1 MRRQTLMRLLP
12 VTALVLAVLVPLGLA
27 QEGEGGF
34 GSGGPIIAA
43 NTGTD
48 ISTFNPLYYGDGA
61 TGAILSLMYPSI
73 IGINP
78 QTGLEEPNLDGAL
91 ATGWTFSEDGTVVT
105 ITLREDAFWSDGTPV
120 TAHDYVYATTVVR
133 SGEVDSPRESM
144 WATLADGTPAG
155 GKITDIV
162 ALDDYTVQV
171 TFTAA
176 DCVAFSDINNVSV
189 VPRAEFEAV
198 YGDDYASMLDDPL
211 RVPEVLYGPFGDPEF
226 SPGERVSL
234 LPLESYGDNDLG
246 YVVPNEYIYL
256 SIPDTTVA
264 VERFLA
270 GDLSYLAVPGP
281 RQDEIE
287 ADPTFQSYRFIG
299 NSFNFFAYNTADP
312 ENPQPGLDANG
323 DPIDQGLHP
332 IFGDVRVRR
341 ALAQAFDKQTMIE
354 GIIDGKGVPV
364 ATHTTP
370 NSWVY
375 DENIAYDYNPD
386 AALALLAEAGWV
398 DDDNNPDTPLVCDG
412 CLYATEVDPAFAGS
426 PLTFTLLS
434 GSGSTTGEELGLFF
448 AAEMAKIGVTVDF
461 QQVDFNSV
469 LVPNMLGQTYD
480 MVLLAWSLAYPVDPD
495 VSAFYGPAADQPG
508 GGFNFVSF
516 NNERLNALMEE
527 ARTVPGCDQETR
539 AALYA
544 EAQQILFE
552 EMPYLYL
559 YVPSSLTAVQGN
571 ITGFDP
577 TPVSRVWNQDTWF
590 IPPN

>member
-1 MRRQTLMRLLP
+1 MILKKTFSAALLMALL
-12 VTALVLAVLVPLGLA
+12 LIIAVVPGLA
-27 QEGEGGF
+27 QEDDGF
-34 GSGGPIIAA
+34 GSGSPLVAP
-43 NTGTD
+43 NSGTD

-61 TGAILSLMYPSI
+61 TGTIVSLMYPSI

-78 QTGLEEPNLDGAL
+78 QTGLEEPNQDGAM
-91 ATGWTFSEDGTVVT
+91 AAGWEFNEAGDVVT
-105 ITLREDAFWSDGTPV
+105 ITLREDMFWSDGTPI
-120 TAHDYVYATTVVR
+120 TAHDYIYSTNVVR
-133 SGEVDSPRESM
+133 SGLVDSPRESM
-144 WATLADGTPAG
+144 FETLDDGTPAG
-155 GKITDIV
+155 GKIAEIV

-171 TFTAA
+171 TFSAP

-189 VPRAEFEAV
+189 VPRAEFEAA
-198 YGDDYASMLDDPL
+198 YGDDYAAMLDDPF
-211 RVPEVLYGPFGDPEF
+211 RVPEVVFGPFGDPEF

-234 LPLESYGDNDLG
+234 LPMENYTDNAPG

-270 GDLSYLAVPGP
+270 GDLTYLAVPGP

-287 ADPTFQSYRFIG
+287 NDSNYQSYRFIG
-299 NSFNFFAYNTADP
+299 NSFNFFAYNIADP
-312 ENPQPGLDANG
+312 ENPQPGLDENG
-323 DPIDQGLHP
+323 EAIDQGLHP
-332 IFGDVRVRR
+332 IFGDVRVRQ
-341 ALAQAFDKQTMIE
+341 ALAQAFDKDVLIE
-354 GIIDGKGVPV
+354 GIVDGKGVPV

-375 DENIAYDYNPD
+375 DEDIAYVYDTD

-398 DDDNNPDTPLVCDG
+398 DDDNDPETPLICDG
-412 CLYATEVDPAFAGS
+412 CLYAEQVDPDFAGS

-448 AAEMAKIGVTVDF
+448 DAEMAKIGVDVDF

-480 MVLLAWSLAYPVDPD
+480 MVLLAWSLGYPVDPD
-495 VSAFYGPAADQPG
+495 VSNFYGPESDQPG

-516 NNERLNALMEE
+516 NNERLNELLEE

-539 AALYA
+539 AELYA
-544 EAQQILFE
+544 EAQQLLFE
-552 EMPYLYL
+552 EMPYIYL
-559 YVPSSLTAVQGN
+559 YVPSSLTAVQN
-571 ITGFDP
+571 NVNGFNP
-577 TPVSRVWNQDTWF
+577 TPVSRVWNQDAWF
-590 IPPN
+590 IPPQ

>member
-1 MRRQTLMRLLP
+1 VIFNKLLSAA
-12 VTALVLAVLVPLGLA
+12 VVAALLIVPTSLGLA
-27 QEGEGGF
+27 QEDEGF
-34 GSGGPIIAA
+34 GSGGPIIAP

-61 TGAILSLMYPSI
+61 TGVIVGLMYPSI

-78 QTGLEEPNLDGAL
+78 QTGLEEPNQDGAM
-91 ATGWTFSEDGTVVT
+91 ATAWEFNEAGDVVT
-105 ITLREDAFWSDGTPV
+105 ITLREDMFWSDGTPITANDYLYSV
-120 TAHDYVYATTVVR
+120 TAVR
-133 SGEVDSPRESM
+133 SGQVDSPRESM
-144 WATLADGTPAG
+144 FATLADGSPAG
-155 GKITDIV
+155 GEIADIV

-171 TFTAA
+171 TFTGP

-189 VPRAEFEAV
+189 VPRAEFEAA
-198 YGDDYASMLDDPL
+198 YGDDYAAMLDDPL
-211 RVPEVLYGPFGDPEF
+211 RVPEVVFGPFGDPEF
-226 SPGERVSL
+226 TPGSQVSL
-234 LPLESYGDNDLG
+234 LPMENYTDNEPG

-270 GDLSYLAVPGP
+270 GDLTYLAVPGP

-287 ADPTFQSYRFIG
+287 ANPDVQSYRFIG
-299 NSFNFFAYNTADP
+299 NSFNFFAFNSADP

-323 DPIDQGLHP
+323 DSIDQGLHP
-332 IFGDVRVRR
+332 IFGDVRVRQ
-341 ALAQAFDKQTMIE
+341 ALAQAFDKDTLIE

-375 DENIAYDYNPD
+375 DEGIAYTYDPD
-386 AALALLAEAGWV
+386 AASELLAQAGWV
-398 DDDNNPDTPLVCDG
+398 DDDNDPTTPLICDG
-412 CLYATEVDPAFAGS
+412 CLYAEEVDPDFAGS

-434 GSGSTTGEELGLFF
+434 GSGSETGEELGLFF
-448 AAEMAKIGVTVDF
+448 DAEMAKIGVEVDF

-495 VSAFYGPAADQPG
+495 VTSFYGPASDQPG
-508 GGFNFVSF
+508 SGFNFVSF
-516 NNERLNALMEE
+516 NNERLNELMAE
-527 ARTVPGCDQETR
+527 ARTVPGCDQDAR
-539 AALYA
+539 AELYA

-552 EMPYLYL
+552 EMPYIYL
-559 YVPSSLTAVQGN
+559 YVPSSLTAVQTNVG
-571 ITGFDP
+571 GFNP

-590 IPPN
+590 IPPQ

>member
-1 MRRQTLMRLLP
+1 VAALLI
-12 VTALVLAVLVPLGLA
+12 VPTSLGLA
-27 QEGEGGF
+27 QEDEGF
-34 GSGGPIIAA
+34 GSGGPIIAP

-61 TGAILSLMYPSI
+61 TGVIVGLMYPSI

-78 QTGLEEPNLDGAL
+78 QTGLEEPNQDGAM
-91 ATGWTFSEDGTVVT
+91 ATAWEFNEAGDVVT
-105 ITLREDAFWSDGTPV
+105 ITLREDMFWSDGTPITANDYLYSV
-120 TAHDYVYATTVVR
+120 TAVR
-133 SGEVDSPRESM
+133 SGQVDSPRESM
-144 WATLADGTPAG
+144 FATLADGSPAG
-155 GKITDIV
+155 GEIADIV

-171 TFTAA
+171 TFTGP

-189 VPRAEFEAV
+189 VPRAEFEAA
-198 YGDDYASMLDDPL
+198 YGDDYAAMLDDPL
-211 RVPEVLYGPFGDPEF
+211 RVPEVVFGPFGDPEF
-226 SPGERVSL
+226 TPGSQVSL
-234 LPLESYGDNDLG
+234 LPMENYTDNEPG

-270 GDLSYLAVPGP
+270 GDLTYLAVPGP

-287 ADPTFQSYRFIG
+287 ANPDVQSYRFIG
-299 NSFNFFAYNTADP
+299 NSFNFFAFNSADP

-323 DPIDQGLHP
+323 DSIDQGLHP
-332 IFGDVRVRR
+332 IFGDVRVRQ
-341 ALAQAFDKQTMIE
+341 ALAQAFDKDTLIE

-375 DENIAYDYNPD
+375 DEGIAYTYDPD
-386 AALALLAEAGWV
+386 AASELLAQAGWV
-398 DDDNNPDTPLVCDG
+398 DDDNDPTTPLICDG
-412 CLYATEVDPAFAGS
+412 CLYAEEVDPDFAGS

-434 GSGSTTGEELGLFF
+434 GSGSETGEELGLFF
-448 AAEMAKIGVTVDF
+448 DAEMAKIGVEVDF

-495 VSAFYGPAADQPG
+495 VTSFYGPASDQPG
-508 GGFNFVSF
+508 SGFNFVSF
-516 NNERLNALMEE
+516 NNERLNELMAE
-527 ARTVPGCDQETR
+527 ARTVPGCDQDAR
-539 AALYA
+539 AELYA

-552 EMPYLYL
+552 EMPYIYL
-559 YVPSSLTAVQGN
+559 YVPSSLTAVQTNVG
-571 ITGFDP
+571 GFNP

-590 IPPN
+590 IPPQ

>member
-1 MRRQTLMRLLP
+1 MILNKLLSAA
-12 VTALVLAVLVPLGLA
+12 VVAALLIVPTSLGLA
-27 QEGEGGF
+27 QEDEGF
-34 GSGGPIIAA
+34 GSGGPIIAP

-61 TGAILSLMYPSI
+61 TGVIVGLMYPSI

-78 QTGLEEPNLDGAL
+78 QTGLEEPNQDGAM
-91 ATGWTFSEDGTVVT
+91 ATAWEFNEAGDVVT
-105 ITLREDAFWSDGTPV
+105 ITLREDMFWSDGTPITANDYLYSV
-120 TAHDYVYATTVVR
+120 TAVR
-133 SGEVDSPRESM
+133 SGQVDSPRESM
-144 WATLADGTPAG
+144 FATLADGSPAG
-155 GKITDIV
+155 GEIADIV

-171 TFTAA
+171 TFTGP

-189 VPRAEFEAV
+189 VPRAEFEAA
-198 YGDDYASMLDDPL
+198 YGDDYAAMLDDPL
-211 RVPEVLYGPFGDPEF
+211 RVPEVVFGPFGDPEF
-226 SPGERVSL
+226 TPGSQVSL
-234 LPLESYGDNDLG
+234 LPMENYTDNEPG

-270 GDLSYLAVPGP
+270 GDLTYLAVPGP

-287 ADPTFQSYRFIG
+287 ANPDVQSYRFIG
-299 NSFNFFAYNTADP
+299 NSFNFFAFNSADP

-323 DPIDQGLHP
+323 DSIDQGLHP
-332 IFGDVRVRR
+332 IFGDVRVRQ
-341 ALAQAFDKQTMIE
+341 ALAQAFDKDTLIE

-375 DENIAYDYNPD
+375 DEGIAYTYDPD
-386 AALALLAEAGWV
+386 AASELLAQAGWV
-398 DDDNNPDTPLVCDG
+398 DDDNDPTTPLICDG
-412 CLYATEVDPAFAGS
+412 CLYAEEVDPDFAGS

-434 GSGSTTGEELGLFF
+434 GSGSETGEELGLFF
-448 AAEMAKIGVTVDF
+448 DAEMAKIGVEVDF

-495 VSAFYGPAADQPG
+495 VTSFYGPASDQPG
-508 GGFNFVSF
+508 SGFNFVSF
-516 NNERLNALMEE
+516 NNERLNELMAE
-527 ARTVPGCDQETR
+527 ARTVPGCDQDAR
-539 AALYA
+539 AELYA

-552 EMPYLYL
+552 EMPYIYL
-559 YVPSSLTAVQGN
+559 YVPSSLTAVQTNVG
-571 ITGFDP
+571 GFNP

-590 IPPN
+590 IPPQ

>member
-1 MRRQTLMRLLP
+1 MIFNKLLSAA
-12 VTALVLAVLVPLGLA
+12 VVAALLIVPTSLGLA
-27 QEGEGGF
+27 QEDEGF
-34 GSGGPIIAA
+34 GSGGPIIAP

-61 TGAILSLMYPSI
+61 TGVIVGLMYPSI

-78 QTGLEEPNLDGAL
+78 QTGLEEPNQDGAM
-91 ATGWTFSEDGTVVT
+91 ATAWEFNEAGDVVT
-105 ITLREDAFWSDGTPV
+105 ITLREDMFWSDGTPITANDYLYSV
-120 TAHDYVYATTVVR
+120 TAVR
-133 SGEVDSPRESM
+133 SGQVDSPRESM
-144 WATLADGTPAG
+144 FATLADGSPAG
-155 GKITDIV
+155 GEIADIV

-171 TFTAA
+171 TFTGP

-189 VPRAEFEAV
+189 VPRAEFEAA
-198 YGDDYASMLDDPL
+198 YGDDYAAMLDDPL
-211 RVPEVLYGPFGDPEF
+211 RVPEVVFGPFGDPEF
-226 SPGERVSL
+226 TPGSQVSL
-234 LPLESYGDNDLG
+234 LPMENYTDNEPG

-270 GDLSYLAVPGP
+270 GDLTYLAVPGP

-287 ADPTFQSYRFIG
+287 ANPDVQSYRFIG
-299 NSFNFFAYNTADP
+299 NSFNFFAFNSADP

-323 DPIDQGLHP
+323 DSIDQGLHP
-332 IFGDVRVRR
+332 IFGDVRVRQ
-341 ALAQAFDKQTMIE
+341 ALAQAFDKDTLIE

-375 DENIAYDYNPD
+375 DEGIAYTYDPD
-386 AALALLAEAGWV
+386 AASELLAQAGWV
-398 DDDNNPDTPLVCDG
+398 DDDNDPTTPLICDG
-412 CLYATEVDPAFAGS
+412 CLYAEEVDPDFAGS

-434 GSGSTTGEELGLFF
+434 GSGSETGEELGLFF
-448 AAEMAKIGVTVDF
+448 DAEMAKIGVEVDF

-495 VSAFYGPAADQPG
+495 VTSFYGPASDQPG
-508 GGFNFVSF
+508 SGFNFVSF
-516 NNERLNALMEE
+516 NNERLNELMAE
-527 ARTVPGCDQETR
+527 ARTVPGCDQDAR
-539 AALYA
+539 AELYA

-552 EMPYLYL
+552 EMPYIYL
-559 YVPSSLTAVQGN
+559 YVPSSLTAVQTNVG
-571 ITGFDP
+571 GFNP

-590 IPPN
+590 IPPQ

>member
-1 MRRQTLMRLLP
+1 MIFNKLLSAA
-12 VTALVLAVLVPLGLA
+12 VVAALLIVPTSLGLA
-27 QEGEGGF
+27 QEDEGF
-34 GSGGPIIAA
+34 GSGGPIIAP

-61 TGAILSLMYPSI
+61 TGVIVGLMYPSI

-78 QTGLEEPNLDGAL
+78 QTGLEEPNQDGAM
-91 ATGWTFSEDGTVVT
+91 ATAWEFNEAGDVVT
-105 ITLREDAFWSDGTPV
+105 ITLREDMFWSDGTPITANDYLYSV
-120 TAHDYVYATTVVR
+120 TAVR
-133 SGEVDSPRESM
+133 SGQVDSPRESM
-144 WATLADGTPAG
+144 FATLADGSPAG
-155 GKITDIV
+155 GEIADIV

-171 TFTAA
+171 TFTGP

-189 VPRAEFEAV
+189 VPRAEFEAA
-198 YGDDYASMLDDPL
+198 YGDDYAAMLDDPL
-211 RVPEVLYGPFGDPEF
+211 RVPEVVFGPFGDPEF
-226 SPGERVSL
+226 TPGSQVSL
-234 LPLESYGDNDLG
+234 LPMENYTDNEPG

-270 GDLSYLAVPGP
+270 GDLTYLAVPGP

-287 ADPTFQSYRFIG
+287 ANPDVQSYRFIG
-299 NSFNFFAYNTADP
+299 NSFNFFAFNSADP

-323 DPIDQGLHP
+323 DSIDQGLHP
-332 IFGDVRVRR
+332 IFGDVRVRQ
-341 ALAQAFDKQTMIE
+341 ALAQAFDKDTLIE

-375 DENIAYDYNPD
+375 DEGIAYTYDPD
-386 AALALLAEAGWV
+386 AASELLAQAGWV
-398 DDDNNPDTPLVCDG
+398 DDDNDPTTPLICDG
-412 CLYATEVDPAFAGS
+412 CLYAEEVDPDFAGS
-426 PLTFTLLS
+426 PLTFTLLG
-434 GSGSTTGEELGLFF
+434 GSGSETGEELGLFF
-448 AAEMAKIGVTVDF
+448 DAEMAKIGVEVDF

-495 VSAFYGPAADQPG
+495 VTSFYGPASDQPG
-508 GGFNFVSF
+508 SGFNFVSF
-516 NNERLNALMEE
+516 NNERLNELMAE
-527 ARTVPGCDQETR
+527 ARTVPGCDQDAR
-539 AALYA
+539 AELYA

-552 EMPYLYL
+552 EMPYIYL
-559 YVPSSLTAVQGN
+559 YVPSSLTAVQTNVG
-571 ITGFDP
+571 GFNP

-590 IPPN
+590 IPPQ